1 MDIRGKQSSFGKDS
15 QGIALITFVSS
26 SPYPGIL
33 KKSSSSVDYLSRE
46 STPDSGLGRIYDSVS
61 GGGGSHR

>member
-1 MDIRGKQSSFGKDS
+1 MPQPDGLSVKYLCHCNWAIFPN
-15 QGIALITFVSS
+15 F

-61 GGGGSHR
+61 GSQR

>member
-1 MDIRGKQSSFGKDS
+1 MPFF
-15 QGIALITFVSS
+15 IALKSQTTAKSNIHAFFFY

-61 GGGGSHR
+61 GGGGGSNR